1 MQISWSLFET
11 IAAVIILF
19 SFFYILLLLAVFT
32 IIVTYY
38 VYLKQNT
45 IKKDIGN
52 GSNTSFPKN
61 TQRLV
66 NPPPPPPR
74 GGGGTIYY
82 HQKKIVSLEQGRP
95 RFSCF
100 VKQHTNINN
109 YNIIFNYFI

>member
-45 IKKDIGN
+45 APNTFFKKI
-52 GSNTSFPKN
+52 
-61 TQRLV
+61 TQRL
-66 NPPPPPPR
+66 
-74 GGGGTIYY
+74 
-82 HQKKIVSLEQGRP
+82 
-95 RFSCF
+95 
-100 VKQHTNINN
+100 
-109 YNIIFNYFI
+109 